1 MPLAF
6 YAVALAV
13 IKILTK
19 VITGTVTAGLVYYFL
34 SNVAKPQID
43 NLERQIIDKVSEFSV
58 IGGSAMQLI
67 SYLDFVN
74 CIHMLLAASAAC
86 FSLKMM
92 SVAVRAFGINT
103 GS

>member
-6 YAVALAV
+6 YAIAFAV
-13 IKILTK
+13 IKVLSK
-19 VITGTVTAGLVYYFL
+19 LLTGTVTAGLVYYFL
-34 SNVAKPQID
+34 SSVAKPQID
-43 NLERQIIDKVSEFSV
+43 NLEQQVINKVSEFSV
-58 IGGSAMQLI
+58 VGGSALQLI